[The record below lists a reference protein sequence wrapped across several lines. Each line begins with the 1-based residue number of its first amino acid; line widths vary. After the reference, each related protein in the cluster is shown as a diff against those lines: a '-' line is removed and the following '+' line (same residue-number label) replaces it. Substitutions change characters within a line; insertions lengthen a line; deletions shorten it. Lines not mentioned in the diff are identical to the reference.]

1 VTYGYGGDHRHKE
14 AVMANPA
21 GALGSAVA
29 KLIALYRREPAA
41 TQTAAAVVFAG
52 GDMLYRVYVQHTGVL
67 SWAVVAAAA
76 VALYG
81 LMVRAQVIPVAK
93 LQAAGPAVVP
103 PAPPAAPPV
112 TTA

>member
-1 VTYGYGGDHRHKE
+1 
-14 AVMANPA
+14 M
-21 GALGSAVA
+21 GSLIA

-67 SWAVVAAAA
+67 SWSVVAAAV

-81 LMVRAQVIPVAK
+81 LMVRAQVVPVAK
-93 LQAAGPAVVP
+93 LPATTVAP
-103 PAPPAAPPV
+103 PPAAPPAV
-112 TTA
+112 P